1 MTEKKVALVTGASK
15 GMGLEWVKQLSML
28 GYKVVLTARSLERA
42 ESAQRSLGSN
52 HKEIVPMKLEITERT
67 DRENLIEQV
76 ESSFGKLD
84 LLINNAGINSR
95 TRGSIKEDLF
105 RKNVFIDELDPQ
117 ELMNMV
123 NVNATSPILLASAL
137 KNVLSKGENPMVI
150 NISSWMS
157 SITIKKEGGNYS
169 YAVSKAALN
178 MMNRAFANDVKS
190 LGITSL
196 VVNPGWVQTDMG
208 GAKAPLTSQDSI
220 GSMIKNIVEKIG
232 LDHSGEFFN
241 YDGKV
246 HPW

>member
-1 MTEKKVALVTGASK
+1 
-15 GMGLEWVKQLSML
+15 
-28 GYKVVLTARSLERA
+28 
-42 ESAQRSLGSN
+42 
-52 HKEIVPMKLEITERT
+52 
-67 DRENLIEQV
+67 
-76 ESSFGKLD
+76 
-84 LLINNAGINSR
+84 
-95 TRGSIKEDLF
+95 
-105 RKNVFIDELDPQ
+105 
-117 ELMNMV
+117 MV

-232 LDHSGEFFN
+232 PGNSGEFFN